1 MKTRSILSLLGIA
14 LLLAAGCKPAAPADN
29 PFAAADAYEKRL
41 KEQATLKRD
50 VGTNG
55 LTREDVRNALW
66 RLGIT
71 NSVSSAADDVYVGVE
86 RSWLLSDFSMRL
98 KKRLFELNLAGVAN
112 NRFDCDDF
120 SDGAAFFAQV
130 DARVELKAPAG
141 LAFGV
146 LYYHRENPAG
156 RHAINFSVLRD
167 GSVLFYEPQTQ
178 MPVTLSAEERSSVN
192 FWRL

>member
-1 MKTRSILSLLGIA
+1 MKTPFKLLFALVLSLA
-14 LLLAAGCKPAAPADN
+14 LWAGCKPSEPN

-41 KEQATLKRD
+41 KEQAALKRD

-55 LTREDVRNALW
+55 LTRDDVVNALW

-71 NSVSSAADDVYVGVE
+71 NSVHSLADDVYLGVE
-86 RSWLLSDFSMRL
+86 RSWLLDDFSMRL
-98 KKRLFELNLAGVAN
+98 KKRLWDLNLAGLAN
-112 NRFDCDDF
+112 DRFDCDDF

-130 DARVELKAPAG
+130 DGRVELKAAAG

-178 MPVTLSAEERSSVN
+178 QPVTLTANERSSVN